1 MSVVIDGGLRAAGE
15 PQARVQLPLCSDYH
29 LIAANCCKEIGHCRV
44 HMVEAELLD
53 GGTMSF
59 LQIEREFN
67 KVLQTAVSW
76 H

>member
-1 MSVVIDGGLRAAGE
+1 MVACEQLMNLR
-15 PQARVQLPLCSDYH
+15 RVPLPLLPDHH

-44 HMVEAELLD
+44 HIVEAELLD

-59 LQIEREFN
+59 LQIEREFI

-76 H
+76 HEYQQSP